1 MVTPNP
7 PLRIIFFGTP
17 EFAVPTLNALLASR
31 HVVTAV
37 VTQPDRPKGRGQHL
51 YPSPVK
57 TAALAA
63 GVPVLQPE
71 RLRDE
76 SFLQALA
83 ALQPDLGVVAAYGK
97 ILTDNVL
104 RAPRMGLVNVHA
116 SLLPK
121 YRGAAPV
128 HRAIMAGESLT
139 GITIMRLVRE
149 LDAGP
154 MLMAVSRP
162 IDPRETSVEVERNLA
177 LIGAD
182 ALQRAVD
189 KLAAGLVPEVPQD
202 ASAATYAPKLEKS
215 DGIVDWS
222 RQARTIHNQIR
233 GLHPWPHAYSDL
245 QGQRCLLLES
255 AVEPYAPTDATP
267 GVILEAEKDR
277 LYVQTGDGA
286 LRILRLQM
294 EGRKPL
300 AARDFLAGHH
310 IEAGTM
316 FVSPVRA

>member
-31 HVVTAV
+31 HVVTSV

-189 KLAAGLVPEVPQD
+189 RLAAGLVPEVPQD
-202 ASAATYAPKLEKS
+202 ESAATYAPKLEKS

-222 RQARTIHNQIR
+222 RPARTIHNQIR

-245 QGQRCLLLES
+245 QSRRCLLLES

-310 IEAGTM
+310 TEAGTM

>member
-1 MVTPNP
+1 
-7 PLRIIFFGTP
+7 
-17 EFAVPTLNALLASR
+17 
-31 HVVTAV
+31 
-37 VTQPDRPKGRGQHL
+37 
-51 YPSPVK
+51 
-57 TAALAA
+57 
-63 GVPVLQPE
+63 
-71 RLRDE
+71 
-76 SFLQALA
+76 
-83 ALQPDLGVVAAYGK
+83 
-97 ILTDNVL
+97 
-104 RAPRMGLVNVHA
+104 
-116 SLLPK
+116 
-121 YRGAAPV
+121 
-128 HRAIMAGESLT
+128 
-139 GITIMRLVRE
+139 MRLVRE

-162 IDPRETSVEVERNLA
+162 IDPRETSVEVERDLA
-177 LIGAD
+177 LVGAD
-182 ALQRAVD
+182 ALHRAVD

-202 ASAATYAPKLEKS
+202 ESAATYAPKLEKS

-222 RQARTIHNQIR
+222 RPAWTIHNQIR

-255 AVEPYAPTDATP
+255 VVEPYAPTDATP

-277 LYVQTGDGA
+277 LYAQTGDSV